1 MKRMRRQLGHQ
12 LRFKKQELFAYLK
25 KHPVYGAYVP
35 KESDKPEQSE
45 SESDHEEVKIGADNT
60 DLLQLNN

>member
-25 KHPVYGAYVP
+25 KHPVYGSYIP
-35 KESDKPEQSE
+35 QESDKPEPS
-45 SESDHEEVKIGADNT
+45 SSDSDHEEQKIGTENIN
-60 DLLQLNN
+60 LL